1 MYLRA
6 NSINA
11 EERGKERERAQKQ
24 SKAKGDMDDTYLWSH
39 SREHLQASLAEL
51 ERRLG
56 QHGLEI
62 NPDNTA
68 IIHSCRDRGWHLHHR
83 GEDGGMQ
90 ALWGSHH
97 GPGVTHHLWGGS
109 GGDSDR
115 DEPQSTTSLSQTR
128 PPAVRPHGPG
138 GENPAAPDGGGHV
151 GAEAW
156 QNTAAIFK
164 AANSTQTAQVRRMMH
179 PGRRPGE
186 SWEEWNVRTL
196 RAARLA
202 IHRAGVPA
210 PMRHTHAGQFN
221 PMVDPERQL
230 TKVAGDAWQEV
241 ARNPKIWGTL
251 KGEYLQQ
258 FDVPWSTGK
267 AVWKT

>member
-1 MYLRA
+1 MEQLGRQA
-6 NSINA
+6 GE
-11 EERGKERERAQKQ
+11 EERELPNVGTGEGGALHFYNVLACKFNQCGGEGKRERERERAQKQ

-128 PPAVRPHGPG
+128 PPPVRPHGPG

-202 IHRAGVPA
+202 IHRAGVP
-210 PMRHTHAGQFN
+210 R
-221 PMVDPERQL
+221 
-230 TKVAGDAWQEV
+230 
-241 ARNPKIWGTL
+241 
-251 KGEYLQQ
+251 
-258 FDVPWSTGK
+258 WSTYATHPRG
-267 AVWKT
+267 AV